1 MKVPCLPRA
10 LRLLLAAFAAGA
22 AVPLARAVATS
33 LATELETFQTD
44 VRNYNVISFG
54 NSTFTNFGDTQ
65 GPLAIGGNLTL
76 DGGTVAAQPGNF
88 GVDSDPT
95 LYVAGQLTLSGETQ
109 LDSGYASTPALDCS
123 WMWNASTKT
132 LSDSSGSL
140 DSTNAGSADAANN
153 PIDNPAPA
161 NWSWSTAAS
170 QLTTVSNALA
180 GATSNGTISVSSQN
194 LVLTA
199 PTNPST
205 GVDVFTLN
213 ANDIS
218 GNTYNGQTFSNVQI
232 NVPTGVNYVI
242 NVINAA
248 GTTIFGSGVNVNSG
262 TNDSQVLW
270 NIEGSGTVTLGGGQ
284 FIGSVLAPTATINNG
299 GSTIVTG
306 QVVAD
311 SFNDNDAET
320 HYQAFVV
327 GSVVVPEPATFA
339 WCALGLCGLVA
350 VLRRRC
356 VS

>member
-1 MKVPCLPRA
+1 V
-10 LRLLLAAFAAGA
+10 RLLLAAVAAGA
-22 AVPLARAVATS
+22 AVPLAQAAATS
-33 LATELETFQTD
+33 LTTELETFQTD
-44 VRNYNVISFG
+44 VRNYNVISFA
-54 NSTFTNFGDTQ
+54 NSSFTNFGDTQ

-88 GVDSDPT
+88 GVDGDPT
-95 LYVAGQLTLSGETQ
+95 LYVAGQLTLSGQTQ
-109 LDSGYASTPALDCS
+109 LNSGYASTPALTGS
-123 WMWNASTKT
+123 WMWNASSKT

-140 DSTNAGSADAANN
+140 NSTNAGTANAGNN
-153 PIDNPAPA
+153 PIDNPAPTNW
-161 NWSWSTAAS
+161 NWSTETS

-180 GATSNGTISVSSQN
+180 NATANGTISVSSQN

-213 ANDIS
+213 ANNIS

-262 TNDSQVLW
+262 TNDSQLLW

-284 FIGSVLAPTATINNG
+284 FIGSVLAPSATINNG
-299 GSTIVTG
+299 DSTVVSG

-339 WCALGLCGLVA
+339 WGALGLCGLALLV
-350 VLRRRC
+350 RRRC